1 EHAKERRLPAARFQ
15 RSLTLQSFLFKR
27 SERPDMTK
35 SASDHLLDDPD
46 RGKGSQEPDERG
58 QSGNNSMK
66 DQLGHRNPDPMQ
78 DGADSDFPEPGH
90 SPEHSFEGELKKTV

>member
-1 EHAKERRLPAARFQ
+1 MP
-15 RSLTLQSFLFKR
+15 QS
-27 SERPDMTK
+27 T
-35 SASDHLLDDPD
+35 SDHLLNDAD
-46 RGKGSQEPDERG
+46 RGKGSQEPDERS

-90 SPEHSFEGELKKTV
+90 SPEHSFEGEFKKTRWGESGAPPPPTIPPDGRGARPSTEA